1 LLALLLF
8 TGLVFAHSSEKG
20 DLQVRHPWSRATPPG
35 AEVGA
40 GYMEIRNNGRQPD
53 RLVAAS
59 SPIAK
64 RVEMHISEREGEVL
78 KMRQVKSFEIPARE
92 RYELRPGGS
101 HLMLVEI
108 TRPLQKGERIPLT
121 LRFEHAGE
129 LEVQLEVQEMGSSH
143 SRH

>member
-1 LLALLLF
+1 
-8 TGLVFAHSSEKG
+8 
-20 DLQVRHPWSRATPPG
+20 
-35 AEVGA
+35 
-40 GYMEIRNNGRQPD
+40 
-53 RLVAAS
+53 
-59 SPIAK
+59 
-64 RVEMHISEREGEVL
+64 MHISEREGEVL

-129 LEVQLEVQEMGSSH
+129 LEVQLEVQEMGSHH